1 MPRRAA
7 ADGTVLPFSMSSR
20 ESDCVNQEHETPVVQ
35 PEEAVATVADE
46 AGEEGAARPE
56 ELAPEQAEIA
66 RLNIQLTELK
76 DEILRAR
83 AELDNA
89 RKRAERDVE
98 AAHKYGQERLIQEI
112 LPVKDSLDLGLAAA
126 HTATDIEGLRQ
137 GMSLT
142 AKMFA
147 DFLEKLGIQAVDP
160 VGERFDP
167 ERHQAMTTEE
177 SAETPPGTV
186 VRVMQKG
193 YLLNERLLRPALVVV
208 ARAPTTG
215 EGA

>member
-1 MPRRAA
+1 M
-7 ADGTVLPFSMSSR
+7 
-20 ESDCVNQEHETPVVQ
+20 Q

-46 AGEEGAARPE
+46 AGEEGAPRPE
-56 ELAPEQAEIA
+56 ELGPEQAEIA

-126 HTATDIEGLRQ
+126 HTATDIDGLRQ

-208 ARAPTTG
+208 ARAPVAG